1 MADLEAERLRV
12 RARYLERAVKL
23 DEKIRAYNAAL
34 PNDLW
39 RLHRG
44 RLTPSDAAREF
55 DAACPPL
62 RGDPGE

>member
-1 MADLEAERLRV
+1 MADLEVERLRV
-12 RARYLERAVKL
+12 RGRYLERAAKL

-44 RLTPSDAAREF
+44 RVTASAAAEEF

-62 RGDPGE
+62 KVESRG